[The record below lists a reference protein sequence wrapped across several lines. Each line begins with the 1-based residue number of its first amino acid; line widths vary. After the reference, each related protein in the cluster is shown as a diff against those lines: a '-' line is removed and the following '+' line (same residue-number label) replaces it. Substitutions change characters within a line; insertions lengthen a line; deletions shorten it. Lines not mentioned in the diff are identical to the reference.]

1 VPLYACERCGF
12 TSAAFRVD
20 AAAAHR
26 IEYPNCGGVIGIIF
40 HSEDRYRSRTHG
52 RHRADLPARAPGAQE
67 GEGPATQAGREF
79 AIRERFDAD
88 GMLRVTLLG
97 ELDLAEA
104 HRLTARLAEHKSAER
119 PVRLD
124 LSKLA
129 FIDSSGVQALLVA
142 LADARW
148 QGWHLEVAREVSPTV
163 ERAAQIVGIAQVLW
177 PQDPGP
183 RQPGAAPWMPPST
196 A

>member
-12 TSAAFRVD
+12 TSAAFRVE

-26 IEYPNCGGVIGIIF
+26 LEYPNCGGVIGIIF
-40 HSEDRYRSRTHG
+40 QSADHYRNQARA
-52 RHRADLPARAPGAQE
+52 RRAADLPATAPG
-67 GEGPATQAGREF
+67 GPEAEAAAIQAGRAF
-79 AIRERFDAD
+79 VMREQFDAD
-88 GMLRVTLLG
+88 GMLRVILLG

-104 HRLTARLAEHKSAER
+104 HRLSARLAEHKSAER

-124 LSKLA
+124 LSELA

-148 QGWHLEVAREVSPTV
+148 HGWHLEVAREVSPTV

-177 PQDPGP
+177 PEDPGP
-183 RQPGAAPWMPPST
+183 RQPGAAPSMPPSP